1 METSGTGSR
10 VSAQEAAASLAAV
23 HDSRRRARRAGY
35 PVWFWLV
42 TGLGL
47 AAVPLYIVKPWLPE
61 PWEPQVIPLASVML
75 LAGTA
80 IAIPLGALRGVRGCL
95 PTSAGV
101 LREVSLFLWPFVP
114 YAAVLLTG
122 GIAWKNGLWYE
133 PLAPLATAAAA
144 FAVWAGFGMA
154 ATTFSAR
161 W

>member
-1 METSGTGSR
+1 METSETGPR

-23 HDSRRRARRAGY
+23 HDSRRGARRAGY

-47 AAVPLYIVKPWLPE
+47 AAVPLYIAKTWLPD
-61 PWEPQVIPLASVML
+61 PWGQVIPLASVML
-75 LAGTA
+75 LAVTA
-80 IAIPLGALRGVRGCL
+80 IAIPLGALRGVRGCP

-101 LREVSLFLWPFVP
+101 LREVSVFLWPFVP
-114 YAAVLLTG
+114 YVAVLLAG
-122 GIAWKNGLWYE
+122 GITWQNGSWDA

-144 FAVWAGFGMA
+144 FAAWAGFGMA

-161 W
+161 R